1 MDCQPSAPQRVLE
14 GSAPEGSAP
23 EGSALT
29 VMPATTNDIP
39 YIVIAFERA
48 LGPYYGGDHTAHA
61 RRIIQTH
68 LAGGTD
74 PRGLLSTRQLLFV
87 LWEAGRRRGLLNLA
101 FKRQATC
108 KISPLILFPENHR
121 HRGLGTTLLETAER
135 EAGNVGAREL
145 YCTVAQS
152 NQATLQFFL
161 DLGFVLC
168 GEAQEQYK
176 EGETEMLLRK
186 PVGGALGHNG
196 ADSLISVT
204 QVTDDIAW
212 KEVRDLFLNH
222 PYTEVEGGD
231 DEWLESLRLGSG
243 ERTTGDHGE
252 SRQAYVYA
260 AQDRTGKYR
269 AAAIATSKKGGSLKV
284 MPVAAADSTAFR
296 ALVLDLPA
304 LLVGKGRKAYIHHTP
319 SSSEVAALQESGWRL
334 EGQFPGHYREGMLT
348 QQWGCRLDLPAAV
361 PNLRIQDR
369 YLRMIT
375 SGKKSLEVRVGYDH
389 IKTIKP
395 GSSIRLTAD
404 SGHMSCVVADVR
416 SYPSLR
422 VMIQHED
429 VEKALPGLGADEA
442 LNQLRRIYPPDKEQL
457 GIVVLELS

>member
-1 MDCQPSAPQRVLE
+1 MDYQPSTPVRV
-14 GSAPEGSAP
+14 PECG
-23 EGSALT
+23 ALA
-29 VMPATTNDIP
+29 VRLATADDIP

-48 LGPYYGGDHTAHA
+48 LSPYYGGDHTAHA

-74 PRGLLSTRQLLFV
+74 PRGLLSTRQLLLV
-87 LWEAGRRRGLLNLA
+87 LWEASRRRGLLNLV

-121 HRGLGTTLLETAER
+121 HRGLGTALLETAER

-152 NQATLQFFL
+152 NRATLQFFL

-168 GEAQEQYK
+168 GEAHEQYK

-186 PVGGALGHNG
+186 PVAVTPGHNG

-212 KEVRDLFLNH
+212 KEVRELFLDH
-222 PYTEVEGGD
+222 PYTEGGD

-243 ERTTGDHGE
+243 GRAAGEHGE

-284 MPVAAADSTAFR
+284 MPVAAGDSTAFR

-319 SSSEVAALQESGWRL
+319 SSWEVAALQESGWRL
-334 EGQFPGHYREGMLT
+334 EGQFPGHYREGTLT
-348 QQWGCRLDLPAAV
+348 QQWGCRLDLPATL

-369 YLRMIT
+369 YLHMIT

-389 IKTIKP
+389 IKAIKP
-395 GSSIRLTAD
+395 GSRIRLTAD
-404 SGHMSCVVADVR
+404 SGHMLCVVTDVR
-416 SYPSLR
+416 NYPSLS

-429 VEKALPGLGADEA
+429 AEKALPGLGPDEA
-442 LNQLRRIYPPDKEQL
+442 LKLLRRIYPPDKERL

>member
-1 MDCQPSAPQRVLE
+1 MDYQPSAPRRV
-14 GSAPEGSAP
+14 PEDGTLA
-23 EGSALT
+23 
-29 VMPATTNDIP
+29 VRPATANDIP
-39 YIVIAFERA
+39 YIVVAFERA
-48 LGPYYGGDHTAHA
+48 LSPYYGGDHTAHA
-61 RRIIQTH
+61 HRIIQTH

-87 LWEAGRRRGLLNLA
+87 LWEAGHRRGLLNLV

-135 EAGNVGAREL
+135 EAGNVGARHL

-152 NQATLQFFL
+152 NRATLQFFL

-168 GEAQEQYK
+168 GEAHEQYK
-176 EGETEMLLRK
+176 EGETEVLLRK
-186 PVGGALGHNG
+186 PVAAASGHNG
-196 ADSLISVT
+196 SDSLISVT

-212 KEVRDLFLNH
+212 KEVRELFLDH
-222 PYTEVEGGD
+222 VYREVEGGD
-231 DEWLESLRLGSG
+231 DEWLESLRLGTG
-243 ERTTGDHGE
+243 EKVPRGCGE

-260 AQDRTGKYR
+260 AQDRTGRYR

-284 MPVAAADSTAFR
+284 MPVAAADSAAFR

-304 LLVGKGRKAYIHHTP
+304 LLAGKGRKAYIHHTP
-319 SSSEVAALQESGWRL
+319 SSREVAALQESGWRL
-334 EGQFPGHYREGMLT
+334 EGQFPGHYREDTLT
-348 QQWGCRLDLPAAV
+348 QQWGCRLDRSMAV
-361 PNLRIQDR
+361 PHLRIQDR
-369 YLRMIT
+369 YLHMIT

-389 IKTIKP
+389 IKAIRP
-395 GSSIRLTAD
+395 GNSIRLTGN
-404 SGHMSCVVADVR
+404 SGDNMLCVVADIR

-422 VMIQHED
+422 AMIQHED
-429 VEKALPGLGADEA
+429 VEKALPGLSPDEA

>member
-1 MDCQPSAPQRVLE
+1 MDYQPSAPLRV
-14 GSAPEGSAP
+14 PEG
-23 EGSALT
+23 GALA
-29 VMPATTNDIP
+29 VRPATADDIP

-87 LWEAGRRRGLLNLA
+87 LWEASHRRGLLNLV

-121 HRGLGTTLLETAER
+121 HRGLGTTLLETADR

-168 GEAQEQYK
+168 GEAHEQYK

-186 PVGGALGHNG
+186 PVATTPGHNG

-212 KEVRDLFLNH
+212 KEVRELFFDH
-222 PYTEVEGGD
+222 PCTVVEDGD

-243 ERTTGDHGE
+243 ERTAGDNGE

-269 AAAIATSKKGGSLKV
+269 AAAIATSKKGGSLKI
-284 MPVAAADSTAFR
+284 MPVAAGDPTAFR

-304 LLVGKGRKAYIHHTP
+304 LLAGKGRKAYIHHTP
-319 SSSEVAALQESGWRL
+319 SSWEVAALQESGWRL
-334 EGQFPGHYREGMLT
+334 EGQFPGHYREGTLT
-348 QQWGCRLDLPAAV
+348 QQWGCRLDLPAAL

-369 YLRMIT
+369 YLHMIT

-389 IKTIKP
+389 IKAIRP
-395 GSSIRLTAD
+395 GSRIKLTAD
-404 SGHMSCVVADVR
+404 SGHMLCVVADVR
-416 SYPSLR
+416 NYPSLS
-422 VMIQHED
+422 VMIEHED
-429 VEKALPGLGADEA
+429 AEKALPGLGPDKA
-442 LNQLRRIYPPDKEQL
+442 LNLLRRIYPPDKEQL